1 MLQIVFFILKL
12 ILFLVLAAAAI
23 ILAVFLSVLLVPIQY
38 QIETSLHERFSAD
51 GKISWLFHLI
61 SWSFS
66 YGEEGLRTKFRILWF
81 HPFQDKGGTEPELKE
96 ESGQS
101 DIPDEEFVTAMESRT
116 EKEEGSEI
124 FPGPTE
130 FSASEQE
137 QKAPVKQEDL
147 FSEKTQS
154 RKQETAYAPG
164 KTPESEKSHRKG
176 MFQQA
181 AVKADQIKKRFF
193 LVVRR
198 VRKKI
203 LNLKQKK
210 DSLSALLSDEKNKK
224 TFLLLMNEAKRIIR
238 KLLPQ
243 IKGSVAFG
251 VEDPYLM
258 GQLLTILAVLYPLYG
273 ESLEVEAVFNENVL
287 EGDVSVK
294 GKLCLGTFAI
304 SGLRIWR
311 DKNFR
316 TLMKRFLRE
325 GGV

>member
-23 ILAVFLSVLLVPIQY
+23 ILAVFLSVLLAPLRY

-51 GKISWLFHLI
+51 GRISWLFRLVTC
-61 SWSFS
+61 SFS
-66 YGEEGLRTKFRILWF
+66 YGEEGLKTKFGILWF
-81 HPFQDKGGTEPELKE
+81 HPFQEKEGVESERTE
-96 ESGQS
+96 ESRGS
-101 DIPDEEFVTAMESRT
+101 DTLDEEFVTAMENQT
-116 EKEEGSEI
+116 EKAEDSEV

-130 FSASEQE
+130 FSAPEQE
-137 QKAPVKQEDL
+137 QKTPVKQKDS
-147 FSEKTQS
+147 FQGKTQS
-154 RKQETAYAPG
+154 KEETSHVPSGAP
-164 KTPESEKSHRKG
+164 EREKKRRKG
-176 MFQQA
+176 MLQQA
-181 AVKADQIKKRFF
+181 AEKAEQIKKCFS
-193 LVVRR
+193 LAVRR
-198 VRKKI
+198 VRKNI

-224 TFLLLMNEAKRIIR
+224 TFRLLMNEVKRLVR
-238 KLLPQ
+238 KLFPK

-258 GQLLTILAVLYPLYG
+258 GQLLTVLAVFYPLYG
-273 ESLEVEAVFNENVL
+273 GNLETEAVFNENVL

-294 GKLCLGTFAI
+294 GKLCLGTFAV

-316 TLMKRFLRE
+316 ALMKRFLRE

>member
-23 ILAVFLSVLLVPIQY
+23 ILAVLLSVLLVPIRY

-51 GKISWLFHLI
+51 GKISWLFRLI
-61 SWSFS
+61 SCSFS
-66 YGEEGLRTKFRILWF
+66 CGEEELRTKFRILWF
-81 HPFQDKGGTEPELKE
+81 HPFQGKEGTETGLRE

-101 DIPDEEFVTAMESRT
+101 DIPDEEFVTAMESRM
-116 EKEEGSEI
+116 EKAEGSEV

-147 FSEKTQS
+147 FSGETQS
-154 RKQETAYAPG
+154 RKEGRAYVTGKAP
-164 KTPESEKSHRKG
+164 EREKSRRKG
-176 MFQQA
+176 ILQQA
-181 AVKADQIKKRFF
+181 AAKAEQIKKRFF
-193 LVVRR
+193 LAVRR
-198 VRKKI
+198 VRKNI

-224 TFLLLMNEAKRIIR
+224 TFRLLMNEAKRIVR
-238 KLLPQ
+238 KLFPQ

-258 GQLLTILAVLYPLYG
+258 GQLLTVLAVFYPLYG
-273 ESLEVEAVFNENVL
+273 GNLETEAVFNENVL

-294 GKLCLGTFAI
+294 GKLCLGTFAV

-311 DKNFR
+311 DRNFR
-316 TLMKRFLRE
+316 ALMKRFLRE